1 MIQISPTA
9 ISIPLSEEQ
18 IIDTNVFEIESDK
31 KNKIEI
37 KVLKS
42 NINIIL
48 EGKQKNSLEST
59 FYCSKQSINEI
70 KNNKYFLMF
79 DNLDEIYEEIINLM
93 RKNKPILLEENNKI
107 IISIPIST
115 TKIKESKFILYKKEK
130 SDKERIDDLYS
141 IFKSLKKNYNN
152 KINKLYRKIKEQ
164 NNKIN
169 ELNNKLENQNKIIM
183 KPIKKEEKLNQT
195 KIIIMK
201 PIKNEEK
208 LNKID
213 INIFDDSLIINK
225 NDKYISYLNE
235 WLSKDKQNFKT
246 QLLFRKS
253 INGDSY
259 NEFHRLCDNQGK
271 TITLIQ
277 TKDGL
282 IIGGYTVKNWDT
294 SGIWYE
300 DDEAFVFSLTK
311 GRIFPIKKNCKAILG
326 SKYNGPWF
334 ACFGFHNKKED
345 KKGLSQ
351 GYYYYKNKNDEYF
364 ENYDE
369 LIPNDKKNTIF
380 DVNEVEIYKIEK

>member
-1 MIQISPTA
+1 
-9 ISIPLSEEQ
+9 
-18 IIDTNVFEIESDK
+18 
-31 KNKIEI
+31 
-37 KVLKS
+37 
-42 NINIIL
+42 
-48 EGKQKNSLEST
+48 
-59 FYCSKQSINEI
+59 
-70 KNNKYFLMF
+70 MF

-93 RKNKPILLEENNKI
+93 RNNKPILLEENNKI

-141 IFKSLKKNYNN
+141 IINDLKKNYNN

-183 KPIKKEEKLNQT
+183 KPIKNEEKLNQT

-225 NDKYISYLNE
+225 NDKYISYLYE
-235 WLSKDKQNFKT
+235 WLSKDNQNFKT

-277 TKDGL
+277 TNNGL
-282 IIGGYTVKNWDT
+282 IIGGYTTKNWDT
-294 SGIWYE
+294 SGKWYE
-300 DDEAFVFSLTK
+300 DDEAFIFSLTK
-311 GRIFPIKKNCKAILG
+311 GRIFHIKKNCKAILG

-351 GYYYYKNKNDEYF
+351 GYYYYKNKNEEYF

-369 LIPNDKKNTIF
+369 LIPNDKKNSFF